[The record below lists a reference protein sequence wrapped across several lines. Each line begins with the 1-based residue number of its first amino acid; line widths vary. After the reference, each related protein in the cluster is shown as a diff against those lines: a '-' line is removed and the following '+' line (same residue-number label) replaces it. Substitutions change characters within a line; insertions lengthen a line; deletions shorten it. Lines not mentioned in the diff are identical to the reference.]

1 MSWGVLLALW
11 GWGGF
16 DWPLRRGPCRRF
28 FTWHCWPL
36 CGGGILLLCHGVP
49 SALSRPGP
57 SCSRSRE
64 FPCRGF
70 LLNTIGPCAGRHFV
84 AVPWR
89 AVGAFQAWAVLLAL
103 SRVPC
108 RSFLLNTISPCAGRH
123 FISFSNGEKKRSKE
137 NAYKRQPV
145 ESALAQPRPWS
156 ESRTV
161 PAVQHAIENPSCFT
175 RQCTLRPH
183 GRIYSAASASV
194 LVSTSVLGSASVLA
208 SVLVS
213 ASVLG
218 SALLGPNLGLRP
230 GPGLRLDLDLGPG
243 RS

>member
-36 CGGGILLLCHGVP
+36 CGAAFCCCVIMACRRRFPGLGRPARAHASSHVGVSCSTLLAPVRGGILLLCHGVP

-64 FPCRGF
+64 F
-70 LLNTIGPCAGRHFV
+70 H
-84 AVPWR
+84 
-89 AVGAFQAWAVLLAL
+89 VGVSCSTLLAPV
-103 SRVPC
+103 RGGT
-108 RSFLLNTISPCAGRH
+108 SFLFPTAK
-123 FISFSNGEKKRSKE
+123 KKRSKE

-183 GRIYSAASASV
+183 GRIYSAASV
-194 LVSTSVLGSASVLA
+194 LVSTSTSA

-213 ASVLG
+213 ASTSVLG
-218 SALLGPNLGLRP
+218 SP
-230 GPGLRLDLDLGPG
+230 
-243 RS
+243 

>member
-1 MSWGVLLALW
+1 V
-11 GWGGF
+11 GG
-16 DWPLRRGPCRRF
+16 C
-28 FTWHCWPL
+28 
-36 CGGGILLLCHGVP
+36 
-49 SALSRPGP
+49 
-57 SCSRSRE
+57 CSRYGDGAVLVGDCAGVHVGGS
-64 FPCRGF
+64 
-70 LLNTIGPCAGRHFV
+70 LLGTISPCAGRHFV
-84 AVPWR
+84 AVSWR

-108 RSFLLNTISPCAGRH
+108 RSFLLNTKATVRGGT
-123 FISFSNGEKKRSKE
+123 SFLFPTAKKKRSKE

-145 ESALAQPRPWS
+145 ASALAQPRPWS

-194 LVSTSVLGSASVLA
+194 LVSTSVLA
-208 SVLVS
+208 S

-218 SALLGPNLGLRP
+218 SALISVPILVSALVLVSAWISISVRVVLDLGF
-230 GPGLRLDLDLGPG
+230 DLDLRVAAPARPG
-243 RS
+243 FFSDHIHCQRAFAVVLACLFTVA